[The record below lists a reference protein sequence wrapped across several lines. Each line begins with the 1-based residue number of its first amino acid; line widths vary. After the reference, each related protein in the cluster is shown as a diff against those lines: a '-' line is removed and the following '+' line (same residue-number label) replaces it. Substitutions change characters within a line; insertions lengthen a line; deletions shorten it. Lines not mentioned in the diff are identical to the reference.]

1 AAEKAPAGPPG
12 PQGQV
17 RWSARQR
24 SGAWHW
30 GQGQRNQI
38 FHFHPFGKLPDLLLL
53 IKLEPGH
60 IPLVRI
66 VVPALVEA
74 PGHVGDRL
82 QLFGRIELDTPQYYA
97 ELLFAAFLFL
107 SEIGAQHLDRK
118 STRLN
123 SSHVSI

>member
-1 AAEKAPAGPPG
+1 RRALPSFPA
-12 PQGQV
+12 
-17 RWSARQR
+17 RR
-24 SGAWHW
+24 SSDL
-30 GQGQRNQI
+30 
-38 FHFHPFGKLPDLLLL
+38 LPDLLLL